1 MVVGILPSGVVLR
14 EPVVVD
20 GAELITTPDR
30 RQTPRRGI
38 RRYRVVARLRSGV
51 SFEQARREMQSLAT
65 RLASEH
71 PDTNQGW
78 TVAMGGLREQAV
90 GDVRPALVTLL
101 AAVGFVFVIAGSN
114 ATGLLLTRAT
124 CAAKEFATKAAIG
137 ASPGRMVRQ
146 LVFESAPLVAI
157 TPAWCCSSPAGAC
170 PWSPLR
176 YPPRCSGSKI

>member
-1 MVVGILPSGVVLR
+1 
-14 EPVVVD
+14 
-20 GAELITTPDR
+20 
-30 RQTPRRGI
+30 
-38 RRYRVVARLRSGV
+38 
-51 SFEQARREMQSLAT
+51 MQSLAT

-78 TVAMGGLREQAV
+78 TVAMGGLREQTV

-101 AAVGFVFVIAGSN
+101 AAVGFVFVIACSN

-124 CAAKEFATKAAIG
+124 LRRQEFATKAAIG

-157 TPAWCCSSPAGAC
+157 SAGLVLLITRWCLPLVAAAIPAEVLRVEDLTYDWRVLTFTLVVSAGAAVSSA
-170 PWSPLR
+170 WVR
-176 YPPRCSGSKI
+176 RC